1 MGLAGGSVQEGVLR
15 VKIRYVSDGVYYE
28 ADVREVD
35 ILTDK
40 GLKGDPIPEEEWS
53 QGFRFSENEEEQY
66 GDI

>member
-1 MGLAGGSVQEGVLR
+1 M
-15 VKIRYVSDGVYYE
+15 KIRYVSDGVYYE

-40 GLKGDPIPEEEWS
+40 GLKGDSIPEEEWT
-53 QGFRFSENEEEQY
+53 QGFRFCENKEEKH